1 MAEMTSASPDPLSGS
16 TIGVSPVRVGALS
29 VHPVTLDQ
37 TLRFFQRM
45 VDADSKA
52 TVLYANA
59 HAVNLASQN
68 PLFADCFDQANL
80 VFCDGKAVQWASRL
94 LGTPLP
100 ERFTPPDWIDQLC
113 DLCASRSWRL
123 FFLGGSPGVAESAAQ
138 VMRDR
143 HEELSVRARHGYFQK
158 TGRES
163 QEIVSEINDFGPHV
177 LLVGFGMPLQEFWL
191 VENVPNLTANIAMSV
206 GAMFDFVAGH
216 KSRGPAWLTE
226 SGFEWLTRLATEP
239 GRLGRRYLIGNP
251 RFMWSVL
258 VQVLRERRSPGAST
272 HPER

>member
-1 MAEMTSASPDPLSGS
+1 MRRSESDPLPDGQMAEMTSASPDPLSGS

-123 FFLGGSPGVAESAAQ
+123 S
-138 VMRDR
+138 
-143 HEELSVRARHGYFQK
+143 
-158 TGRES
+158 
-163 QEIVSEINDFGPHV
+163 
-177 LLVGFGMPLQEFWL
+177 
-191 VENVPNLTANIAMSV
+191 
-206 GAMFDFVAGH
+206 
-216 KSRGPAWLTE
+216 
-226 SGFEWLTRLATEP
+226 
-239 GRLGRRYLIGNP
+239 
-251 RFMWSVL
+251 
-258 VQVLRERRSPGAST
+258 RRSKLSLARSPSPSLPPMFSLQMRRGGRSGSSSSLRR
-272 HPER
+272 PSSDSKNRLKSESPNGSR